1 MNSSL
6 RHVDLTRAFRALRC
20 YYQYIIQGWSHIVM
34 FSCTTGYLLLESY
47 PWKLSCLCT
56 LQSNESRSLLPDGE
70 IQWCIKRCAV
80 STTLS
85 VQLMVNLQV
94 TDFYCVHDQAF
105 NLFPFFYKLIPRF
118 LGSVQYQITD
128 DVKMWSQQK
137 KCASGAAKCVSDVLT
152 KFLCCHYLLPKKQK
166 LSMIM
171 PSMCLSSNRK

>member
-137 KCASGAAKCVSDVLT
+137 KVRIRCSQVCQWCSHQISMLPLSFTKEAKIVYDNAIYVSVL
-152 KFLCCHYLLPKKQK
+152 Q
-166 LSMIM
+166 
-171 PSMCLSSNRK
+171 